1 MNICPCHRQAKS
13 DKLEASSRVV
23 NWEDE
28 LTDVL
33 AAAEAAFEQLLIRCG
48 DRILH

>member
-13 DKLEASSRVV
+13 DKVEPAARVA

-33 AAAEAAFEQLLIRCG
+33 AAAELAFEQFMVRCG